1 MNTMIR
7 TLPCP
12 CDNEKN
18 YSECCS
24 AYLDEGKFAPSAETL
39 MRSRYTAYVL
49 QRDDY
54 LMKTWHPETR
64 PINLNLITDQ
74 SKWLG
79 LTVKRSEQTA
89 PDQAIV
95 EFIARYKVNGKAQ
108 RLHEISR
115 FKRIDKQWYY
125 LDGDIL

>member
-1 MNTMIR
+1 
-7 TLPCP
+7 
-12 CDNEKN
+12 
-18 YSECCS
+18 
-24 AYLDEGKFAPSAETL
+24 

-49 QRDDY
+49 QRNDY

-115 FKRIDKQWYY
+115 FKCIDKQWYY
-125 LDGDIL
+125 LDGHIL

>member
-1 MNTMIR
+1 MVDAAASLR
-7 TLPCP
+7 AVSDLG
-12 CDNEKN
+12 D
-18 YSECCS
+18 
-24 AYLDEGKFAPSAETL
+24 G
-39 MRSRYTAYVL
+39 TAVN
-49 QRDDY
+49 RGTPTAVMGVGDAVDVAAGHARRA
-54 LMKTWHPETR
+54 KWHPETR